1 MKTIATRVMRHLG
14 VEVRR
19 VQRSTAPR
27 LVELPASGHPA
38 RGTVLLAFI
47 LEPFLL
53 QQGEQLSTGHTNVV
67 ESLLIAK
74 VLREMG
80 YAVDVIDYH
89 DKAFVP
95 SKDYSILI
103 SSRVCMARLAA
114 LVGPGCLK
122 IVYVTV
128 SHWLRNNSAVLA
140 RCREVLERRKVA
152 LSSYKQI
159 EENYAI
165 ESADFA
171 IFLASNDFSLS
182 SYQYAGKPY
191 ARVPLCTQRTYDWP
205 DGKDFEAVRRKFIWL
220 GSQGFVHKGLDL
232 VLEAFA
238 AMPEYHLTVCGP
250 IHMEPDFD
258 RAFAQ
263 ELHRT
268 KNIETLGWVDIS
280 SEAFVDLAAK
290 HVGLVYPSCAEGTS
304 GGVLT
309 CMQAGLIPVVTYESG
324 IDVGGGRG
332 VMIEAL
338 TVEAVRAAVEQTA
351 AMPEEELQA
360 MARRAWQSARD
371 NHTLERFSEEF
382 RKAVELALATVQPAT
397 SPGGAPD

>member
-1 MKTIATRVMRHLG
+1 MKSIAKKVLSRLG

-19 VQRSTAPR
+19 VKRPAVPR
-27 LVELPASGHPA
+27 IVELPASRHPA
-38 RGTVLLAFI
+38 RGTVLLAFV
-47 LEPFLL
+47 LETFLL
-53 QQGEQLSTGHTNVV
+53 QEGEQLPAGHTKFV
-67 ESLLIAK
+67 ESLLIAE
-74 VLREMG
+74 VLRDMG
-80 YAVDVIDYH
+80 YAVDVIDYR
-89 DKAFVP
+89 DKTFVP
-95 SKDYSILI
+95 KKDYSILI
-103 SSRVCMARLAA
+103 SSRVCMARLAGLA
-114 LVGPGCLK
+114 GPGCLK

-140 RCREVLERRKVA
+140 RCREVLERKKVA
-152 LSSYKQI
+152 LSSYMLI
-159 EENYAI
+159 DVNHAI

-182 SYQYAGKPY
+182 SYQYAGKPF

-205 DGKDFEAVRRKFIWL
+205 AGKDFDAVRRRFIWL
-220 GSQGFVHKGLDL
+220 GSRGFVHKGLDL
-232 VLEAFA
+232 VLEAFS

-250 IHMEPDFD
+250 IHEEPAFE

-309 CMQAGLIPVVTYESG
+309 CMQAGLIPVVTYGSG
-324 IDVGGGRG
+324 IDVSSGKG
-332 VMIEAL
+332 VLIESL
-338 TVEAVRAAVEQTA
+338 TVDAVRAAVERTA
-351 AMPEEELQA
+351 AMPEEELRAAA
-360 MARRAWQSARD
+360 MRAWQTARD
-371 NHTLERFSEEF
+371 HHTRDRFTEEF
-382 RKAVELALATVQPAT
+382 RKAVELALVTVP
-397 SPGGAPD
+397 